1 MNSDKQVEVV
11 PSRLSFPP
19 YRVRD
24 RGLQGLR
31 RTFEDGPSKRD
42 PLLAQGTAAAHPPS
56 RAPGGRLPA
65 QPAPLCGGSAGPC
78 FWGCEASGLLL

>member
-11 PSRLSFPP
+11 PPRLSFPP
-19 YRVRD
+19 YRVRGG
-24 RGLQGLR
+24 GLPDLR
-31 RTFEDGPSKRD
+31 RTFEDGPWKRD
-42 PLLAQGTAAAHPPS
+42 PLLAQGTATARLPS
-56 RAPGGRLPA
+56 RAPGGRLPG